1 MKYSRDHRIHKG
13 TFKKMVRRMFKGVKR
28 PEANGKVDMSK
39 GVSTSRSYLGWVQ
52 RAKGREH
59 HQSAKASTNHLGEA
73 RPVKAGESVRE
84 EKAERTE
91 KFS

>member
-1 MKYSRDHRIHKG
+1 M
-13 TFKKMVRRMFKGVKR
+13 MRRMFRGVKR
-28 PEANGKVDMSK
+28 PQVNGKADMSK

-52 RAKGREH
+52 RAKGRKH

-84 EKAERTE
+84 KAERTE
-91 KFS
+91 KLS